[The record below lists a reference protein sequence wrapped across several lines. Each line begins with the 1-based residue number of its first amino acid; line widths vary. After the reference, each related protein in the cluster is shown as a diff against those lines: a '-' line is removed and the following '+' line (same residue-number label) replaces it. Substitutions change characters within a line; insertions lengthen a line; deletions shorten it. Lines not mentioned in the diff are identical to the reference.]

1 MAFKVEIVNDE
12 LRIVLPLN
20 TLSCALCGTKV
31 SYKPIDD
38 VPAVS
43 VRNRAPDDYL
53 HQELDGWHWLSVSSR
68 RREDNLVACPRCSA
82 PLDAAEMSVRALRE
96 AAMAGLAQKFLDR
109 QKELAP
115 APKNPETP

>member
-53 HQELDGWHWLSVSSR
+53 HQELDGWHWLSVPGR
-68 RREDNLVACPRCSA
+68 RREENLIVCPRCCA
-82 PLDAAEMSVRALRE
+82 PLDAAEMGVRTLRE
-96 AAMAGLAQKFLDR
+96 AAMATLLKKFLAR
-109 QKELAP
+109 EKELAP
-115 APKNPETP
+115 APKTPETP

>member
-1 MAFKVEIVNDE
+1 MAFKVEIIDDE
-12 LRIVLPLN
+12 LHIVLPLN

-31 SYKPIDD
+31 SYKPVDA

-53 HQELDGWHWLSVSSR
+53 HHEFDGWHWLTVPGH
-68 RREDNLVACPRCSA
+68 RREDNLIACPRCCA

-96 AAMAGLAQKFLDR
+96 AAMAGLAQKFLDH

-115 APKNPETP
+115 EPKTPETP